1 MRLDAR
7 NAWLLLP
14 ILGGGVAFA
23 TVRTG
28 IGDRGASDASAA
40 AMVAA
45 AGPKDAAALERGE
58 KKKIRLDPELAT
70 ALYRVGLQPERLAAA
85 GVEAA
90 VTDDV
95 VVNVKSWLAEH
106 PTSLIA
112 ADEAL
117 LEATKARD
125 ALFRKVR
132 AGLASSEEVAG
143 CQAAKA
149 TFDRATVARTALL
162 DAAFAAGTR
171 GLPKDQVDLLSRIQ
185 VNSAAWN
192 IPLEYLVVD
201 RTQEEWVRL
210 RTALVNERISA
221 EFGDAPDSDDQAYLA
236 TIRALFEVATVNVNL
251 DTNLGAI
258 TDAWEEAAAV
268 AEEGQ

>member
-28 IGDRGASDASAA
+28 IGDRGESDAPAA
-40 AMVAA
+40 AVVAA
-45 AGPKDAAALERGE
+45 AGPKDAAARERGE

-106 PTSLIA
+106 PATLSA

-117 LEATKARD
+117 FEATKARD

-132 AGLASSEEVAG
+132 SGLASPEEIAS
-143 CQAAKA
+143 CSTAKA
-149 TFDRATVARTALL
+149 TFDAATAARASAL
-162 DAAFAAGTR
+162 ASAFDAGTH
-171 GLPKDQVDLLSRIQ
+171 GILQEQIVLLSLLQ
-185 VNSAAWN
+185 TNAAAWN
-192 IPLEYLVVD
+192 VPLEYLVVE

-210 RTALVNERISA
+210 RSALANEKISA
-221 EFGDAPDSDDQAYLA
+221 KYGEDPDGEDQAHLA
-236 TIRALFEVATVNVNL
+236 TVRAEHAVVTAKVNL
-251 DTNLGAI
+251 DTKLGAI
-258 TDAWEEAAAV
+258 TDAWEEAAA
-268 AEEGQ
+268 AQDQ